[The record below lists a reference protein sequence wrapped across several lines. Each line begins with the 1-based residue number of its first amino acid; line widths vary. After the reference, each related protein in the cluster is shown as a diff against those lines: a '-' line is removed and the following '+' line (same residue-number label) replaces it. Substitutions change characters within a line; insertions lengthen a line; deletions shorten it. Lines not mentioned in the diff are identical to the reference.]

1 MKVKGGAMK
10 KLLGVACAVL
20 ALGVVCLG
28 SSLDLYLLQMANCLQ
43 EFSEIGKQA
52 AEGEL
57 GFHEASQRL
66 REISLKADLV
76 FYNAALA
83 VRENGTNFQKL
94 YIIAASSLS
103 LRLGYE
109 GFVEMDEEKLEAA
122 SKLMEFVLELTEEF
136 EHKPLG

>member
-1 MKVKGGAMK
+1 MK

-20 ALGVVCLG
+20 VLGMVCLG
-28 SSLDLYLLQMANCLQ
+28 SGLDLYLLRMADCLQ
-43 EFSEIGKQA
+43 EFSVVGKQVSR
-52 AEGEL
+52 GEL
-57 GFHEASQRL
+57 GFQEAAERL
-66 REISLKADLV
+66 REISQEADLV

-83 VRENGTNFQKL
+83 VRENGTDFQKL

-122 SKLMEFVLELTEEF
+122 SKLMEFVLELTEEL
-136 EHKPLG
+136 ERKPLG

>member
-1 MKVKGGAMK
+1 MK

-20 ALGVVCLG
+20 ALGAICLG
-28 SSLDLYLLQMANCLQ
+28 SSLDLYLLRMADCLQ
-43 EFSEIGKQA
+43 EFSEVGRQA
-52 AEGEL
+52 AQGEL
-57 GFHEASQRL
+57 GFREAAERL
-66 REISLKADLV
+66 REISQVADLV

-83 VRENGTNFQKL
+83 VRENGTDFQKL

-122 SKLMEFVLELTEEF
+122 SKLMEFVLKLTEEL
-136 EHKPLG
+136 ERKPLG